1 MTQKELLY
9 IEDALNHA
17 KFLKNMLSASKN
29 NLKSYDLKNSAT
41 DFEEWAAEI
50 YNSIYD
56 LLCEE

>member
-9 IEDALNHA
+9 VEDALNHA
-17 KFLKNMLSASKN
+17 KFLKNMLSSSSK
-29 NLKSYDLKNSAT
+29 NLKSYELRNET
-41 DFEEWAAEI
+41 THFEEWAAEI